1 MSDRLTGTK
10 AVITG
15 AAGAIGMATAR
26 SFIDE
31 GAEVFVTDYDDALV
45 MKAVEELRSESRLS
59 LVQGAAADVSAA
71 DAVGAMMAQA
81 VEAMGGMSALI
92 NNAGT
97 NARGDLVDLSPGDI
111 DRVIDINTKGVI
123 LCTQAAIPYLRDRE
137 NASITSTA
145 SQAGKRG
152 WPQISVYCASKAAVI
167 GFSRAMAVELAPAIR
182 VNSIAPG
189 HIKDEGM
196 AWDGFV
202 ERKRAEQ
209 SLDEFSDEFAAAEIP
224 LRRLQS
230 ASDIANGFVFL
241 TSNEA
246 SEITGEVLNIGGGVV
261 MD

>member
-26 SFIDE
+26 SFIEE

-45 MKAVEELRSESRLS
+45 MKAVEELRSESMLS

-111 DRVIDINTKGVI
+111 NRVIESCSASGGVGVARSARPRGAPRQCRDGAVRQDLADGVI
-123 LCTQAAIPYLRDRE
+123 V
-137 NASITSTA
+137 SIGNIHVPGLVDVYPVGRVE
-145 SQAGKRG
+145 AG
-152 WPQISVYCASKAAVI
+152 
-167 GFSRAMAVELAPAIR
+167 
-182 VNSIAPG
+182 
-189 HIKDEGM
+189 
-196 AWDGFV
+196 
-202 ERKRAEQ
+202 
-209 SLDEFSDEFAAAEIP
+209 
-224 LRRLQS
+224 
-230 ASDIANGFVFL
+230 
-241 TSNEA
+241 
-246 SEITGEVLNIGGGVV
+246 
-261 MD
+261 